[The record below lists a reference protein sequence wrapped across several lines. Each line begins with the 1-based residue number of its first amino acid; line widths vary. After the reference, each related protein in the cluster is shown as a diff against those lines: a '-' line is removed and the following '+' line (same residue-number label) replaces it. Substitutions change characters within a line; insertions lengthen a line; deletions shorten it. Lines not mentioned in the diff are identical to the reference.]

1 MSITALTEL
10 FESMPS
16 YKELVSSLRQLNI
29 SKAQIIDEAVP
40 FLVASI
46 WKKFDAPILLI
57 CPNGQYASNLEEK
70 ITAWTDNKKRLLRF
84 NESESL
90 PFERLITDPHIT
102 QQRIATLSFL
112 LSEHESSPLVITS
125 ASAICQKTL
134 SKQILKRTH
143 QILRTGDELF
153 LDETIDKWQKMGY
166 SIQPD
171 VQEMGTVSRRGGIVD
186 IYPIGSEAPFRIE
199 LWGDIIDSI
208 RSFDPVTQR
217 SIDITTQIEI
227 LPAKEN
233 LPSIV
238 DPDILDKIL
247 GSIDMSNCSPENS
260 ERINEEIDSILNG
273 YQIEDLDF
281 YSGLFN
287 HANIMDF
294 MPENSIVITYRPND
308 VFNNAW
314 DVENRIDQLRKV
326 KEMRKE
332 LPYNFPVNHIKWSDL
347 EENHFKQYTQL
358 SIMPWG
364 AEDLI
369 EQNMHILP
377 FSAAASYQGNIKAL
391 LEDSKEFNQT
401 QGRVI
406 AITSHSKRLSELLVD
421 NKKNIP
427 ITPSIKKIPDLNTT
441 TIINAEK
448 FNIGDGF
455 VINSKSNRTML
466 LSDKEIFGITKKKT
480 HTRRKSANREAFFEK
495 IAPGDYVV
503 HVEHGIAKFIKT
515 GTREGDTL
523 NQEYLVLEYSHGD
536 RLYVP
541 MDHLDRVTPY
551 VAPMERAP
559 SLTRLG
565 TQEWSKTK
573 AKVEKSTR
581 EMAGELL
588 ELYAEREITKGYA
601 MKPDTPWQ
609 TELEDSFPY
618 TETEDQI
625 STLSEIKND
634 LESHKPMDRLVCGD
648 VGYGKTEIA
657 LRAAFK
663 TVMEGKQVAVL
674 VPTTVLAQQH
684 FETFKNRMAAFPMKI
699 DVLSRFKTLKEQKD
713 ITNKIK
719 TGEIDICIGTHRLV
733 QKDILFK
740 DIGLIII
747 DEEQR
752 FGVSHK
758 EQLKQIRKQVDVLTL
773 TATPIPRTLHMS
785 LAGVRD
791 MSTIETPPEDR
802 LPIKTYVS
810 EFSDDLIREA
820 ILRELDREGQV
831 YFLHNRVHDIEY
843 MSKYIRD
850 LVPHASIGIAHGQ
863 MSEGELEK
871 SMFEFSNG
879 NINVLICTTIIE
891 SGLDIQNA
899 NTLIINRADR
909 FGLSQLYQLRGRI
922 GRGSKRAFSYLLIPK
937 ATSLTESAE
946 RRLKAMMSA
955 TELGSGFKIA
965 MKDLE
970 IRGAGNIL
978 GAEQSGH
985 IHAVGF
991 DLYTR
996 LLNIAVED
1004 IRSTQYPEN
1013 EENPDKV
1020 SSRRIPTV
1028 SVDLKIPAGIPE
1040 SYIPDLTT
1048 RLDIYQKISKVT
1060 TIKSID
1066 DVNDELSDRF
1076 GPLPWETVNLIYI
1089 SKLKIKSSDTGIE
1102 LITRVNDN
1110 LIIQFTNELSGIK
1123 LKLSKMLGARWK
1135 IGNMQIR
1142 TPINNISEDW
1152 EFLLDKTI
1160 NDLVALNE
1168 EMKNYVN
1175 ASNN

>member
-1 MSITALTEL
+1 MSIPALTEL
-10 FESMPS
+10 LESVPT
-16 YKELVSSLRQLNI
+16 YKKLVSSLRNSKV

-46 WKKFDAPILLI
+46 WKNLDIPILLI
-57 CPNGQYASNLEEK
+57 CSNGQNANKLSEK
-70 ITAWTDNKKRLLRF
+70 ITAWGNNAQSPLHF
-84 NESESL
+84 SESESL
-90 PFERLITDPHIT
+90 PFERLITDPSIT
-102 QQRIATLSFL
+102 QQRISTLAA
-112 LSEHESSPLVITS
+112 LSINPSPAPLVITS
-125 ASAICQKTL
+125 VSAICQKTL
-134 SKQILKRTH
+134 SKQILKETH
-143 QILRTGDELF
+143 QILSTGDEIS
-153 LDETIDKWQKMGY
+153 LDEILALWQKMGY
-166 SIQPD
+166 SLETN
-171 VQEMGTVSRRGGIVD
+171 VQDAGTSSRRGGILD
-186 IYPIGSEAPFRIE
+186 IYPIGSECPFRIE
-199 LWGDIIDSI
+199 LWGDTIDSI
-208 RSFDPVTQR
+208 RSFDPITQR
-217 SIDITTQIEI
+217 STKIVNSIQI
-227 LPAKEN
+227 LPAKES
-233 LPSIV
+233 LSSISESEM
-238 DPDILDKIL
+238 LDRAL
-247 GSIDMSNCSPENS
+247 GQIDMANCSPENVS
-260 ERINEEIDSILNG
+260 RINDEIDLILNG
-273 YQIEDLDF
+273 YKIEDLDF

-287 HANIMDF
+287 HGNLMDYLPKNC
-294 MPENSIVITYRPND
+294 MVITYRPND
-308 VFNNAW
+308 VFNAAW
-314 DVENRIDQLRKV
+314 DIENRIDQLRKV
-326 KEMRKE
+326 KETRRE
-332 LPYNFPVNHIKWSDL
+332 LPFNFPVNHIKWNTL
-347 EENHFKQYTQL
+347 EENYLNSYSHL
-358 SIMPWG
+358 SLVPWG

-369 EQNMHILP
+369 EQNIHVMP
-377 FSAAASYQGNIKAL
+377 FSNPENYQGNMEIFLK
-391 LEDSKEFNQT
+391 DSEKFTENN
-401 QGRVI
+401 GRII
-406 AITSHSKRLSELLVD
+406 AITSHPKRLASLLQD
-421 NKKNIP
+421 SKKILP
-427 ITPSIKKIPDLNTT
+427 ITSSIKKIPDLNT
-441 TIINAEK
+441 ISIMNSDK
-448 FNIGDGF
+448 SNIGEGF
-455 VINSKSNRTML
+455 LLNSKKSRTMV
-466 LSDKEIFGITKKKT
+466 LSDKEIFGVIKKKSS
-480 HTRRKSANREAFFEK
+480 TRRKSANRQAFFEK
-495 IAPGDYVV
+495 ISPGDFVV

-515 GTREGDTL
+515 GTRDGDVL
-523 NQEYLVLEYSHGD
+523 NQEYLILEYSQGD

-559 SLTRLG
+559 ALTRLG
-565 TQEWSKTK
+565 TQEWSRVK

-588 ELYAEREITKGYA
+588 ELYAEREIAEGYA

-618 TETEDQI
+618 EETEDQL
-625 STLSEIKND
+625 STLSEVKND
-634 LESHKPMDRLVCGD
+634 LESQKPMDRLICGD

-663 TVMEGKQVAVL
+663 VAMEGKQVAIL

-684 FETFKNRMAAFPMKI
+684 FETFTNRTAAFPIKI
-699 DVLSRFKTLKEQKD
+699 DVLSRFKTPREQKA
-713 ITNKIK
+713 IVSKIK

-733 QKDILFK
+733 QNDVIFK
-740 DIGLIII
+740 DLGLIII

-758 EQLKQIRKQVDVLTL
+758 EQLKQMRKQVDVLTL

-791 MSTIETPPEDR
+791 MSTIETPPENR

-820 ILRELDREGQV
+820 ILRELDRKGQV

-843 MSKYIRD
+843 ISNYIRD
-850 LVPHASIGIAHGQ
+850 LVPHASVGIAHGQ

-871 SMFEFSNG
+871 SMLDFSNG
-879 NINVLICTTIIE
+879 KISVLVCTTIIE

-899 NTLIINRADR
+899 NTLIIDRADR

-937 ATSLTESAE
+937 ATSLTESAD

-996 LLNIAVED
+996 LLHIAVED
-1004 IRSTQYPEN
+1004 LRSAKYSQNNNDTDVAPSN
-1013 EENPDKV
+1013 H
-1020 SSRRIPTV
+1020 IPTV

-1048 RLDIYQKISKVT
+1048 RLDIYQKISKIKKIT
-1060 TIKSID
+1060 TID
-1066 DVNDELSDRF
+1066 DISDELSDRF
-1076 GPLPWETVNLIYI
+1076 GALPWETVNLLYI
-1089 SKLKIKSSDTGIE
+1089 SKLKVKSSDTGIE
-1102 LITRVNDN
+1102 LITRVENK
-1110 LIIQFTNELSGIK
+1110 LIIQFSNELNSIK
-1123 LKLSKMLGARWK
+1123 LKLSEILGARWT

-1142 TPINNISEDW
+1142 TPINNPSEDW

-1160 NDLVALNE
+1160 NDLVTFNE
-1168 EMKNYVN
+1168 EMQIYM
-1175 ASNN
+1175 SS

>member
-10 FESMPS
+10 FESMPT
-16 YKELVSSLRQLNI
+16 YKKLVSSIRQLNV

-40 FLVASI
+40 FLIASI
-46 WKKFDAPILLI
+46 WKEFNIPVLLI
-57 CPNGQYASNLEEK
+57 CPNGHYANNLEEK
-70 ITAWTDNKKRLLRF
+70 ITAWMDNSKNILRF

-102 QQRIATLSFL
+102 QQRIATLSL
-112 LSEHESSPLVITS
+112 LSSHRDLSPLIVTS

-134 SKQILKRTH
+134 SKQILEKTH
-143 QILRTGDELF
+143 QILNTGDEIF
-153 LDETIDKWQKMGY
+153 LDETLEQWQKMGY
-166 SIQPD
+166 TVEAD
-171 VQEMGTVSRRGGIVD
+171 VQEIGNISRRGGILD
-186 IYPIGSEAPFRIE
+186 IYPVGSDTPFRIE
-199 LWGDIIDSI
+199 LWGDTIDSI
-208 RSFDPVTQR
+208 RSFDPITQR
-217 SIDITTQIEI
+217 STDIVNQIEI
-227 LPAKEN
+227 LPAKET

-238 DPDILDKIL
+238 DADILDRIL
-247 GSIDMSNCSPENS
+247 GSIDMGNCSPENS

-287 HANIMDF
+287 HGNIMDF
-294 MPENSIVITYRPND
+294 MPQNSLIITYRPND

-314 DVENRIDQLRKV
+314 DVESRIDQLRKI
-326 KEMRKE
+326 KETRKE
-332 LPYNFPVNHIKWSDL
+332 LPFNFPINHIKWSDL
-347 EENHFKQYTQL
+347 EESYFKQHTQL

-369 EQNMHILP
+369 EQNIHIMP
-377 FSAAASYQGNIKAL
+377 FSTAGSYQGNIETL
-391 LEDSKEFNQT
+391 LKDSEDFNKT
-401 QGRVI
+401 HGRVI
-406 AITSHSKRLSELLVD
+406 AITSHSKRLSELL
-421 NKKNIP
+421 KNSSQSIITTSSIEEIP
-427 ITPSIKKIPDLNTT
+427 ELSTT
-441 TIINAEK
+441 TIVKSEK
-448 FNIGDGF
+448 LNIGDGF
-455 VINSKSNRTML
+455 VINSKNNRTII

-480 HTRRKSANREAFFEK
+480 HSRRKSVNREAFFEK
-495 IAPGDYVV
+495 ISPGDYVV

-515 GTREGDTL
+515 GTRDGDTL
-523 NQEYLVLEYSHGD
+523 NQEYLILEYSHGD

-588 ELYAEREITKGYA
+588 ELYAEREVTKGYA
-601 MKPDTPWQ
+601 MQPDTPWQ
-609 TELEDSFPY
+609 MQLEDSFPY
-618 TETEDQI
+618 TETDDQL

-634 LESHKPMDRLVCGD
+634 LESEKPMDRLVCGD

-684 FETFKNRMAAFPMKI
+684 FETFQNRIAAFPMKI
-699 DVLSRFKTLKEQKD
+699 EVLSRFKTLREQKD
-713 ITNKIK
+713 ILEKIK
-719 TGEIDICIGTHRLV
+719 NGAIDICIGTHRLV
-733 QKDILFK
+733 QKDISFK

-843 MSKYIRD
+843 MSNYIRD

-871 SMFEFSNG
+871 SMIQFSNG
-879 NINVLICTTIIE
+879 DINVLVCTTIIE

-922 GRGSKRAFSYLLIPK
+922 GRGSKRGFSYLLIPK

-1004 IRSTQYPEN
+1004 IRSTQYSKN
-1013 EENPDKV
+1013 EKDSQNI
-1020 SSRRIPTV
+1020 SSKKLSAV

-1040 SYIPDLTT
+1040 SYITDLTA
-1048 RLDIYQKISKVT
+1048 RLDIYQKVSKVA
-1060 TIKSID
+1060 TIKAINELS
-1066 DVNDELSDRF
+1066 DELSDRF

-1089 SKLKIKSSDTGIE
+1089 SKLKIKSYDTGIE
-1102 LITRVNDN
+1102 LITRVNDS
-1110 LIIQFTNELSGIK
+1110 LIIQFTNELSSIK
-1123 LKLSKMLGARWK
+1123 LKLSKMLGTRWK

-1142 TPINNISEDW
+1142 TPINSSEDW

-1168 EMKNYVN
+1168 EMKNYIPV
-1175 ASNN
+1175 